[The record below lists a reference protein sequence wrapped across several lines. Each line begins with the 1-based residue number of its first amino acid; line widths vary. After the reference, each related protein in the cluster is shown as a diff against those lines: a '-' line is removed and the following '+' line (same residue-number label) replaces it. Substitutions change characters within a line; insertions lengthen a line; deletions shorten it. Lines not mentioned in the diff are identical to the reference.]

1 MGGILV
7 INPNSS
13 EQISAQI
20 RKAVSDFD
28 SVTVVTSASGPS
40 AIETDE
46 DVLASIEP
54 MLALAV
60 SRPSDAIVVACFS
73 DPGLDRLRTQTPTPV
88 FGIAESAMQVA
99 LTAGSHL
106 GVISSMKTSLPRHER
121 YWERLG
127 VSDAVVA
134 DIPLGLGVLE
144 LDTPEAES
152 RAVRAGIELIDAGAD
167 VIVLG
172 CTGLTHMQE
181 NLAEMLGVPVVDPCL
196 AAVETAEVTL
206 AGRSV
211 T

>member
-54 MLALAV
+54 MLAVAV

-73 DPGLDRLRTQTPTPV
+73 DPGLDRFRDCRVSNTSSSNGRQSPRCDLVDEDLPPPTP
-88 FGIAESAMQVA
+88 E
-99 LTAGSHL
+99 
-106 GVISSMKTSLPRHER
+106 
-121 YWERLG
+121 
-127 VSDAVVA
+127 
-134 DIPLGLGVLE
+134 
-144 LDTPEAES
+144 
-152 RAVRAGIELIDAGAD
+152 
-167 VIVLG
+167 VLG
-172 CTGLTHMQE
+172 
-181 NLAEMLGVPVVDPCL
+181 
-196 AAVETAEVTL
+196 AARRV
-206 AGRSV
+206 
-211 T
+211 